1 MPDPTPKTTAG
12 LDPDR
17 DVMQD
22 EWCCMTCYARFKFGK
37 LRMKPTGLGCPTCGS
52 VETAAADGRIYQ

>member
-1 MPDPTPKTTAG
+1 MSDQTQTTSSG

-22 EWCCMTCYARFKFGK
+22 EWCCITCYARFKFGR
-37 LRMKPTGLGCPTCGS
+37 LRMKPKGLGCPTCGS
-52 VETAAADGRIYQ
+52 IETAAADGRIYQ

>member
-1 MPDPTPKTTAG
+1 MSKSDTTNG
-12 LDPDR
+12 LDPER

-37 LRMKPTGLGCPTCGS
+37 LRVKPIGMGCPICGS
-52 VETAAADGRIYQ
+52 VETAAADGRIYS